1 MEIYKTP
8 LIQRFHKIM
17 DEYRNGKDGN
27 RNLNVLK
34 ILDMAGFP
42 NLLNEMSID
51 ELTYLEK
58 TSSGETRE
66 AIKNL
71 KIRKQFF
78 KRANQEQQSKSRHR

>member
-8 LIQRFHKIM
+8 LIQLFHKIM

-42 NLLNEMSID
+42 NLLNEMSIE

-58 TSSGETRE
+58 TSSGETNE
-66 AIKNL
+66 TIKNL
-71 KIRKQFF
+71 RIRRQFIEMHS
-78 KRANQEQQSKSRHR
+78 QETKSKHR